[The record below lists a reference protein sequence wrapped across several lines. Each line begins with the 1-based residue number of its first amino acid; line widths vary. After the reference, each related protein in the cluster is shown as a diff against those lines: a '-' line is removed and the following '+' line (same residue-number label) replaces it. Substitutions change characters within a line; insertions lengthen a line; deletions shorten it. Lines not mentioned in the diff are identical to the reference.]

1 MYPAGPNPANCP
13 IAFEANTDLCRNLS
27 RAWMFDRW
35 TSMNGK
41 PASSSASSIEYPT
54 CVSAPALMI
63 TPLAPVD
70 DSWMKSTIEPSWFD

>member
-1 MYPAGPNPANCP
+1 
-13 IAFEANTDLCRNLS
+13 
-27 RAWMFDRW
+27 
-35 TSMNGK
+35 MNGK

-70 DSWMKSTIEPSWFD
+70 DSWMKSTIEPSWFDWKNFTSTPSSEALAEISPSISPSVFVP